1 MATGKHDAAI
11 VGVGQTNFADLYAST
26 QGPRD
31 AYALAGEALRAA
43 LDDAGL
49 DRSDIDGLIT
59 SRIDYG
65 RMADVMGLHQPR
77 VINGYE
83 GTGRMSGL
91 AVQTA
96 AALIADGQADVIALV
111 YGNNGRSA
119 AFKYAGGE
127 GASPTA
133 KYDEMFGMTSAGA
146 YVGMMWRR
154 YQHLY
159 GAPDGA
165 LAPVA
170 INNRYHAARNP
181 AAVMKKQITT
191 EDYLAARFIADP
203 LRLFD
208 YCIVN
213 DGGVAIIM
221 TSMERAKSL
230 RKPPVRIAASAG
242 SANLTN
248 YYTSTD
254 FFYGACQDVA
264 GRLYQQAGIQ
274 PEDVDCLQIYDN
286 FTPVL
291 LFSLE
296 GFGHVK
302 QGQAWEFAQDGRL
315 AFDGE
320 RPTNT
325 SGGHTGESY
334 MQGWALHVEAV
345 RQLRGEAT
353 DRQVANCSTVQYMC
367 ASPVVSSHILVR
379 D

>member
-1 MATGKHDAAI
+1 MPKKGRDAAI
-11 VGVGQTNFADLYAST
+11 VGVGQTDFESLYSKSE
-26 QGPRD
+26 GPRD
-31 AYALAGEALRAA
+31 AYALAVEALRNA

-49 DRSDIDGLIT
+49 QKSDLDGMLC
-59 SRIDYG
+59 SRIDYS
-65 RMADVMGLHQPR
+65 RMADIIGLHSPR
-77 VINGYE
+77 VVNGFE

-96 AALIADGQADVIALV
+96 AALIADGQADLIACV
-111 YGNNGRSA
+111 YGNNGKSA
-119 AFKYAGGE
+119 AFSYGGE
-127 GASPTA
+127 SGGPTA
-133 KYDEMFGMTSAGA
+133 KYDEMYGMSSAGA
-146 YVGMMWRR
+146 YVGMMYRR

-159 GAPDGA
+159 GAPDDA
-165 LAPVA
+165 LAPIA

-181 AAVMKKQITT
+181 VAVMKKEIST
-191 EDYLAARFIADP
+191 EDYLASRYIAEP

-208 YCIVN
+208 YCIIN
-213 DGGVAIIM
+213 DGGVALIVA
-221 TSMERAKSL
+221 SAERAKSL
-230 RKPPVRIAASAG
+230 AKPPVRIAATAA

-264 GRLYQQAGIQ
+264 GRIYQQAGMK
-274 PEDVDCLQIYDN
+274 PEEMDCLQIYDN
-286 FTPVL
+286 FTPIV

-296 GFGHVK
+296 GFGHTER
-302 QGQAWEFAQDGRL
+302 GTAWEYVRNGRL

-345 RQLRGEAT
+345 RQLRGEAGG
-353 DRQVANCSTVQYMC
+353 RQVANCKAAQYMC
-367 ASPVVSSHILVR
+367 ASPVVSSHILIR